1 MKKSMLLV
9 IAALLL
15 GAVASAQPQK
25 VISKDFERFST
36 VKVEDKF
43 VVKLLSSD
51 KYSVRINCDER
62 IAAHVQAYEK
72 NGTLY
77 LILDEKGY
85 TKELKK
91 ELKQKGAPQPVLEA
105 EIYMPEIKSLILMD
119 KSFVTKCDEIKS
131 DKFTMTVSD
140 NVKIQQL
147 NINCTTVDIDVSRN
161 ADISSAEFTVADKLT
176 LKASNSAKITAVQNG
191 GNAILDLGGSAV
203 VNMKASVN
211 TVEVIASSGA
221 ESHINGTAE
230 KVFVDAT
237 GLSRTDVEYLEAKE
251 GDVIL
256 SGSSKCNTNV
266 SDKLTVNL
274 TGGSMLTYKGMPA
287 FNVERIVSST
297 LIKADD
303 PKRK

>member
-1 MKKSMLLV
+1 MLLV

-25 VISKDFERFST
+25 IISKDFERFST
-36 VKVEDKF
+36 IKVQDKF
-43 VVKLLSSD
+43 VVKLIRSE
-51 KYSVRINCDER
+51 KYSVRINADER

-91 ELKQKGAPQPVLEA
+91 QLKQKGAAQPVLEA
-105 EIYMPEIKSLILMD
+105 EIYMPEIKSLILSD
-119 KSFVTKCDEIKS
+119 KVMVTRCDEIKS
-131 DKFTMTVSD
+131 DKFTMTVSG
-140 NVKIQQL
+140 NVKVQQL
-147 NINCTTVDIDVSRN
+147 NINCTTADIDVSKGS
-161 ADISSAEFTVADKLT
+161 DMSSVAFTVADKLT
-176 LKASNSAKITAVQNG
+176 LKASNSAKVSGSQTGGKAV
-191 GNAILDLGGSAV
+191 LELGGSSV
-203 VNMKASVN
+203 VEMKASVS
-211 TVEVIASSGA
+211 TLEVIASSGA

-230 KVFVDAT
+230 KVFVDAA

-251 GDVIL
+251 GEVVL
-256 SGSSKCNTNV
+256 SGSAKCHTNV
-266 SDKLTVNL
+266 SDRLTVDL

-287 FNVERIVSST
+287 FNVERIVNST